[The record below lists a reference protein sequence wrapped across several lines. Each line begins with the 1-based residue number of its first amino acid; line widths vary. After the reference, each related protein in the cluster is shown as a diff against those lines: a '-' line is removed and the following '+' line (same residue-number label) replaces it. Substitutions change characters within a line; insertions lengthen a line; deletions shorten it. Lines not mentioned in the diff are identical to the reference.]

1 MTPLG
6 NLNVDSHLRE
16 QLLSTKKFNIM
27 KQEIDEKEHSGEMQ
41 YPYIQKIINDAM
53 KENSG
58 EEYSIKV
65 LPIMVGSIGVS
76 KEESMGKLLSPFL
89 SDRGIFTV
97 ISSDFCH
104 CKCRNVCMPHF
115 VYEDLPFIYFV
126 CVCVLTNHLVN
137 DQKHMMH
144 GVQGVDDSV
153 IHLNQRKK
161 TETLMQFVTTLN
173 IWIERACS

>member
-16 QLLSTKKFNIM
+16 QLLSTTKFNIM

-41 YPYIQKIINDAM
+41 YPYIQKIINDARR
-53 KENSG
+53 ESSGG
-58 EEYSIKV
+58 EEYNIKV

-76 KEESMGKLLSPFL
+76 KEESIGRLLSPFL

-104 CKCRNVCMPHF
+104 CKCWNVCMPHF

-126 CVCVLTNHLVN
+126 CVCFKSIVFINGFRSTV
-137 DQKHMMH
+137 
-144 GVQGVDDSV
+144 
-153 IHLNQRKK
+153 
-161 TETLMQFVTTLN
+161 F
-173 IWIERACS
+173 

>member
-104 CKCRNVCMPHF
+104 CKC
-115 VYEDLPFIYFV
+115 
-126 CVCVLTNHLVN
+126 
-137 DQKHMMH
+137 
-144 GVQGVDDSV
+144 
-153 IHLNQRKK
+153 
-161 TETLMQFVTTLN
+161 
-173 IWIERACS
+173 